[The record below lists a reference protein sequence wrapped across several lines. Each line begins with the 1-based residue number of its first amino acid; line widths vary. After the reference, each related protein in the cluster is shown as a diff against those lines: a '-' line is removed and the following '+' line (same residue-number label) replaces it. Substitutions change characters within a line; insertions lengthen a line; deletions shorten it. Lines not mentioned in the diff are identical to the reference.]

1 MTYQQ
6 TSGRVKIP
14 AGKKVAVG
22 LGVDF
27 DAMSIW
33 DGSFHKLSPA
43 YLARG
48 EFGAEVAAQRLLKLF
63 EKQQIKT
70 TWCIP
75 GHTVDTFPN
84 PCKEA
89 LAAGHEI
96 AHHGYAH
103 ENPTEV
109 DKDAERQVLQR
120 GLESLAR
127 IGVKPRGYRSPY
139 WDFSPNT
146 LNLLE
151 ELGFEW
157 DSSLMAND
165 LHPYYPRMASIPSTV
180 KHGNY
185 NVASAASTFSQPS
198 KVLEIPV
205 SWYLDDFPA
214 MEYITGMQEGMTAV
228 VHIEERWRDIYNFAA
243 NEEEGCCFPLTIH
256 PQTSGRAHMI
266 QMLDRLISYMKANG
280 AAFMTLS
287 EIADATEIQRPAQA
301 VAAGRTQGG
310 P

>member
-6 TSGRVKIP
+6 PAGRVKVP

-33 DGSFHKLSPA
+33 DGSFHMLTPA

-63 EKQQIKT
+63 DKHQIKT

-75 GHTVDTFPN
+75 GHTVDTFPE

-96 AHHGYAH
+96 AHHGYVH

-109 DKDAERQVLQR
+109 DKETERQVLQR
-120 GLESLAR
+120 GLAALER

-146 LNLLE
+146 LDLLE

-165 LHPYYPRMASIPSTV
+165 LHPYYPRRVTRPSTV
-180 KHGNY
+180 QHGKHQIADT
-185 NVASAASTFSQPS
+185 ASVFGEPS
-198 KVLEIPV
+198 RVLEIPV

-214 MEYITGMQEGMTAV
+214 VEYVTGIQEGMTAV
-228 VHIEERWRDIYNFAA
+228 THIEERWRAIFDYAA
-243 NEEEGCCFPLTIH
+243 NEEEGCCYALTIH

-266 QMLDRLISYMKANG
+266 QMLDRLIAYMKEHG
-280 AAFMTLS
+280 GAFMALS
-287 EIADATEIQRPAQA
+287 EIADATEIQRPAKA
-301 VAAGRTQGG
+301 MAAAATT
-310 P
+310 

>member
-1 MTYQQ
+1 MTYRQLAGQ
-6 TSGRVKIP
+6 VRVP

-27 DAMSIW
+27 DALSLW
-33 DGSFHKLSPA
+33 DGTFHQTAPA

-48 EFGAEVAAQRLLKLF
+48 EFGAEVAAQRLLKVF
-63 EKQQIKT
+63 EKHQIKT

-75 GHTVDTFPN
+75 GHTVQTFPD

-109 DKDAERQVLQR
+109 DKQTERQVLLR
-120 GLESLAR
+120 GLDALAG
-127 IGVKPRGYRSPY
+127 IGVKPRGYRSPG
-139 WDFSPNT
+139 WDVSMHT
-146 LNLLE
+146 LDLLE
-151 ELGFEW
+151 ELGFTW

-165 LHPYYPRMASIPSTV
+165 LHPYYPRRVTRPSTV
-180 KHGNY
+180 KHGRY
-185 NVASAASTFSQPS
+185 EVADSASVFSQPS
-198 KVLEIPV
+198 PVLEIPV
-205 SWYLDDFPA
+205 SWDLDDFPA
-214 MEYITGMQEGMTAV
+214 MEYISRIQQGMTAL
-228 VHIEERWRDIYNFAA
+228 VHLEERWRAIFDYAA
-243 NEEEGCCFPLTIH
+243 TEEEGCCYTLTIH

-266 QMLDRLISYMKANG
+266 QLLDRLISYMKEHG

-287 EIADATEIQRPAQA
+287 EIADATEIQRPACEA
-301 VAAGRTQGG
+301 DDT